1 MGKTENIKVPFTGKE
16 KIRFNVPP
24 FTGKEYEYVRQ
35 AVENQKIC
43 GDGEFT
49 KKANRWFEEK
59 TGTAKCL
66 MTTSCTH
73 ATELAALLADIRPG
87 DEIIMP
93 SFTFVST
100 ANAFV
105 LRGGVP
111 VFVDIRPDTMNIDET
126 LIEAAVTEKTRAIVP
141 VHYAGVACEMD
152 TIMDIARRHGLTV
165 IEDAAQGVMASY
177 KGQALGSIG
186 DYGCYS
192 FHETK
197 NYSMGEG
204 GALLI
209 KDPANVERAE
219 IIREKGTDRS
229 KYYRGQVDK
238 YRWQDFG
245 SSYLPSELN
254 VAYLYAQLE
263 MADEINEA
271 RLARWNQ
278 YFELLKPLADAG
290 KIELQTI
297 PEGCVHNAHMF
308 WLKTADEKECAAL
321 KDFLKEQDILAVCHY
336 VPLHS
341 APAGLKYGRFCGE
354 DRYTTKESERILRLP
369 MYYGLTEEE
378 AAFVAEKV
386 KEFYGA

>member
-263 MADEINEA
+263 MADAINRA

-308 WLKTADEKECAAL
+308 WLKTADEKERAAL
-321 KDFLKEQDILAVCHY
+321 IDFLKEHDILAVYHY

-354 DRYTTKESERILRLP
+354 DRYTTKESERLLRLP